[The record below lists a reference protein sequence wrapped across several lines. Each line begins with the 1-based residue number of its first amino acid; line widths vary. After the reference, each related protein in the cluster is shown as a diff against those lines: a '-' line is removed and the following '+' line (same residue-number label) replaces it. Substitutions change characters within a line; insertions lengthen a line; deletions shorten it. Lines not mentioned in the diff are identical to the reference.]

1 MNQASKEVNSERH
14 ILHAV
19 LQGLVT
25 GLLLGAAFAAGFL
38 FRDVVNRPTPSQT
51 SFDLLREID
60 GLLASHYLYEMPDE
74 TTRIHGAA
82 AGLVASL
89 GNPYTY
95 FQEPQASEV
104 DTTNLAGRF
113 GGIGA
118 EIGRDEQGRFVI
130 QRVYRDNPA
139 YNAGIVE
146 GDIILAV
153 DGVPVDTSATD
164 SNQLLAAIR
173 GEVGTP
179 VTLRLQRGDEVF
191 EVTVVRAEILIPSVF
206 WNLVEADPRI
216 GYIKITSFTERTPE
230 ELRQA
235 LSELSTQGA
244 QAYVLDLR
252 DNGGGLV
259 DSAVAV
265 VSEFISGGV
274 VLYEQ
279 RRGTGERVLNAS
291 QGGNA
296 SDAPLAVLINGQTAS
311 ASEIV
316 AGAFQDRGR
325 AILIGQQSFG
335 KGSVQ
340 VILTLSD
347 GSSIHVTTAE
357 WYTPN
362 HHRLEGQGLTP
373 DRTVEPVEGRDAQLE
388 AALEYLSERLA
399 LVEGEY

>member
-1 MNQASKEVNSERH
+1 MDQPSKETYSGRH

-19 LQGLVT
+19 LQGLVA

-38 FRDVVNRPTPSQT
+38 YRDVVSRPAPSQT
-51 SFDLLREID
+51 SFDLLKEID
-60 GLLASHYLYEMPDE
+60 GLLASHYLYDMPDE

-118 EIGRDEQGRFVI
+118 EIGRDEQGRYVI

-139 YNAGIVE
+139 YNAGIIE
-146 GDIILAV
+146 GDVILAV
-153 DGVPVDTSATD
+153 DGTPVDTSATD
-164 SNQLLAAIR
+164 PNQLLAAIR
-173 GEVGTP
+173 GEVGTS
-179 VTLRLQRGDEVF
+179 VTLTLQRGDEIF
-191 EVTVVRAEILIPSVF
+191 DVTVVRAEILIPSVF
-206 WNLVEADPRI
+206 WNLAEAEPRI
-216 GYIKITSFTERTPE
+216 GYIRITSFTERTPE
-230 ELRQA
+230 EFDQA
-235 LSELSTQGA
+235 LSELSAQGA
-244 QAYVLDLR
+244 QAYILDLR

-259 DSAVAV
+259 DAAVAV
-265 VSEFISGGV
+265 VSEFVNGGV

-279 RRGTGERVLNAS
+279 RRDSGERVLNAT
-291 QGGNA
+291 QGGRA
-296 SDAPLAVLINGQTAS
+296 LDIPLAVLINGQTAS

-325 AILIGQQSFG
+325 ATLIGQQSFG

-373 DRTVEPVEGRDAQLE
+373 DIVVEPAEGTDTQLD
-388 AALEYLSERLA
+388 AALEFLSERLTV
-399 LVEGEY
+399 VEVEH